1 MEDKNA
7 VPLPD
12 LFGEADPE
20 LIKAMQHQTMMLGAL
35 GLMKHLAALEGET
48 FTFPENLTDGERTE
62 VNQFALILALGL
74 KEEE

>member
-1 MEDKNA
+1 MEDKNT
-7 VPLPD
+7 VPLPN
-12 LFGEADPE
+12 LLGEVDPE
-20 LIKAMQHQTMMLGAL
+20 LAKAMRHQTMMLGAL

-74 KEEE
+74 EEE